1 LMVTNGYCGFRIAE
15 AYYQTIPSSWWIA
28 PPAYE
33 KDQGSTEDAAVA
45 LRLFVRKYPKS
56 KFVERANK
64 YLKRAKKLLANHEWY
79 VANFYWEKNKPM
91 GTVLRLRRL
100 LKRYDGVGH
109 DGNALWL
116 LGKAYIKVK
125 EPKRAKETWQRLV
138 KEYPKHKRSR
148 DAAAA
153 ILKISG

>member
-1 LMVTNGYCGFRIAE
+1 
-15 AYYQTIPSSWWIA
+15 
-28 PPAYE
+28 
-33 KDQGSTEDAAVA
+33 
-45 LRLFVRKYPKS
+45 
-56 KFVERANK
+56 
-64 YLKRAKKLLANHEWY
+64 
-79 VANFYWEKNKPM
+79 M